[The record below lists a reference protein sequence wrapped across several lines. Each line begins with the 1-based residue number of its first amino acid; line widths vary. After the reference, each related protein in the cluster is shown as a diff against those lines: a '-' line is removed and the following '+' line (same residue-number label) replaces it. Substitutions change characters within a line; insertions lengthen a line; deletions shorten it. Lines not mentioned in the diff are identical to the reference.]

1 MADETVDIGIPEPE
15 GSADIIETDYQI
27 GQDNFETQV
36 GPFRFDF
43 HNPVFVISGVLIVIF
58 TAIALIWPEGSRD
71 LFLSIRDY
79 VKSSFDWFFLM
90 SANLF
95 VVFSLLLIVSPW
107 GSVRLGGSEATPD
120 YSYPAWFAMLFAAG
134 MGIGLMFFGVL
145 EPVYYFGTPWGDQ
158 PLGGEIGI
166 VDGVVASEATTAAAR
181 EMAMAA
187 TIFHWG
193 LHPWAIY
200 AIVALAL
207 ALFSYNKGLPL
218 TIRSAFYP
226 ILGERVWGGWGN
238 AIDTIAAFAT
248 LFGLATSLGIGATQ
262 VASGL
267 TEVFGS
273 GAGAEGTRNFMG
285 FLWGNPVPEGQS
297 DPNSSVLLVLIIG
310 FITAI
315 ALVSVMRGLDGGVK
329 VLSEINMGLAA
340 LLLAFVFFVGPTAA
354 ILGDFFGGLW
364 AYAKNIVPLS
374 NPVGREDTGF
384 LHGWT
389 TFYWAWWISW
399 SPFVGMFIARVS
411 RGRTVREF
419 ITCVLLIPSL
429 VCIFWMAT
437 FGGTAISQV
446 IAGATESGV
455 FQNVIASY
463 RPEIS
468 LFSML
473 GELPLASITSTLAV
487 LLVIIFF
494 VTSSDSGSLVID
506 TITAGGKVDAPV
518 IQRVFWCIFE
528 GAVAAVLL
536 VGAAGTAG
544 LDSLQAMVISTGLL
558 FTVVL
563 LVMCWSILMG
573 LISERRNT

>member
-1 MADETVDIGIPEPE
+1 MADTTTDTGIPEPE
-15 GSADIIETDYQI
+15 GPVDRIETDYEI
-27 GQDNFETQV
+27 GQDNIETKL
-36 GPFRFDF
+36 GPLRLDF
-43 HNPVFVISGVLIVIF
+43 HNPVFLITGAMVIVFV
-58 TAIALIWPEGSRD
+58 AIALIAPEASKEV
-71 LFLSIRDY
+71 FLSVRNY
-79 VKSSFDWFFLM
+79 VKSQFDWFFLM

-95 VVFSLLLIVSPW
+95 VIFALILIVTPW
-107 GSVRLGGSEATPD
+107 GSVRLGGPDATPD

-158 PLGGEIGI
+158 PLGNGLGI
-166 VDGVVASEATTAAAR
+166 VDGVVASEAAVADAR
-181 EMAMAA
+181 QMAMAA

-226 ILGERVWGGWGN
+226 LLGDRVWGAWGN
-238 AIDTIAAFAT
+238 VIDTIAAFAT
-248 LFGLATSLGIGATQ
+248 LFGLATSLGFGATQ

-267 TEVFGS
+267 TEVFGT
-273 GAGAEGTRNFMG
+273 GDAAEGTRNFAG
-285 FLWGNPVPEGQS
+285 FAWGNAADNAAGTE
-297 DPNSSVLLVLIIG
+297 NSSVLLVLIIA

-315 ALVSVMRGLDGGVK
+315 ALVSVVRGLDGGVK
-329 VLSEINMGLAA
+329 VLSEINMGFAA
-340 LLLAFVFFVGPTAA
+340 LLLVFVFLVGPTGA
-354 ILGDFFGGLW
+354 IIGDFFGGLA
-364 AYAKNIVPLS
+364 AYAQNIVPLS
-374 NPVGREDTGF
+374 NPIGREDTGF

-419 ITCVLLIPSL
+419 IVCVLLIPSL
-429 VCIFWMAT
+429 VCVFWMAT

-446 IAGATESGV
+446 VDGATESGV
-455 FQNVIASY
+455 FQNVIGSY

-468 LFSML
+468 LFAML
-473 GELPLASITSTLAV
+473 EDLPLAAITSTLAV
-487 LLVIIFF
+487 VLVIVFF

-518 IQRVFWCIFE
+518 SQRIFWCIFE

-536 VGAAGTAG
+536 LGAAGTAG
-544 LDSLQAMVISTGLL
+544 LDSLQAMVISTGLF
-558 FTVVL
+558 FTAVL
-563 LVMCWSILMG
+563 LVMCFAILRG
-573 LISERRNT
+573 LISERRV

>member
-1 MADETVDIGIPEPE
+1 MADTTTNQGIPEPE
-15 GSADIIETDYQI
+15 GTADIIDTEYEI
-27 GQDNFETQV
+27 GQDNIETRV
-36 GPFRFDF
+36 GPFQLDI
-43 HNPVFVISGVLIVIF
+43 HNPVFLISGVLIIVF
-58 TAIALIWPEGSRD
+58 VAIALIAPDWSQQTFTAMRN
-71 LFLSIRDY
+71 F
-79 VKSSFDWFFLM
+79 VKSQFDWFFLM
-90 SANLF
+90 SANIF
-95 VVFSLLLIVSPW
+95 VVFSLILIVTPW
-107 GSVRLGGSEATPD
+107 GSVRLGGSDAVPD

-166 VDGVVASEATTAAAR
+166 VEGVVADPATVQAAR
-181 EMAMAA
+181 DMAMAA

-207 ALFSYNKGLPL
+207 ALFAYNKGLPL
-218 TIRSAFYP
+218 TLRSAFYP
-226 ILGERVWGGWGN
+226 LLGERVWGFWGN

-273 GAGAEGTRNFMG
+273 GVAEDGTRNFLG
-285 FLWGNPVPEGQS
+285 FLWGNVETGN
-297 DPNSSVLLVLIIG
+297 DSSALLALIIAV
-310 FITAI
+310 ITAI
-315 ALVSVMRGLDGGVK
+315 ALISVVRGLDGGVK
-329 VLSEINMGLAA
+329 LLSEINMVLAA
-340 LLLAFVFFVGPTAA
+340 LLLGFVFFVGPTMD
-354 ILGDFFGGLW
+354 IIGDFFGGLA
-364 AYAKNIVPLS
+364 AYAREIVPLS
-374 NPVGREDTGF
+374 NPIGREDTGF

-419 ITCVLLIPSL
+419 ITCVLLIPSV
-429 VCIFWMAT
+429 VCVFWMAT

-446 IAGATESGV
+446 ATNGAESGV
-455 FQNVIASY
+455 FQNVIANY
-463 RPEIS
+463 RPEIA
-468 LFSML
+468 LFAML
-473 GELPLASITSTLAV
+473 ADLPWAAITSTLAIV
-487 LLVIIFF
+487 LVVVFF

-518 IQRVFWCIFE
+518 VQRIFWCIFE
-528 GAVAAVLL
+528 GLVAAVLL
-536 VGAAGTAG
+536 LGATGTAG
-544 LDSLQAMVISTGLL
+544 LQSLQAMVISTGLL
-558 FTVVL
+558 FCAVL
-563 LVMCWSILMG
+563 LVMCFSIFKG
-573 LISERRNT
+573 LVSERNADE

>member
-1 MADETVDIGIPEPE
+1 
-15 GSADIIETDYQI
+15 
-27 GQDNFETQV
+27 
-36 GPFRFDF
+36 
-43 HNPVFVISGVLIVIF
+43 
-58 TAIALIWPEGSRD
+58 
-71 LFLSIRDY
+71 
-79 VKSSFDWFFLM
+79 
-90 SANLF
+90 
-95 VVFSLLLIVSPW
+95 
-107 GSVRLGGSEATPD
+107 
-120 YSYPAWFAMLFAAG
+120 MLFAAG

-166 VDGVVASEATTAAAR
+166 VDGVVADAATSAAAR
-181 EMAMAA
+181 DLAMAA

-200 AIVALAL
+200 AVVALAL

-226 ILGERVWGGWGN
+226 LLGERVWGAWGN

-273 GAGAEGTRNFMG
+273 GDGAEGTRNFLG
-285 FLWGNPVPEGQS
+285 LAWGNAVPDGGA
-297 DPNSSVLLVLIIG
+297 DPNSSLLLVLIIG

-315 ALVSVMRGLDGGVK
+315 ALVSVLRGLDGGVK

-340 LLLAFVFFVGPTAA
+340 ILLAFVFFAGPTMA

-429 VCIFWMAT
+429 VCVFWMAT

-446 IAGATESGV
+446 IEGATESGV
-455 FQNVIASY
+455 FQNVIGAY

-468 LFSML
+468 LFAML
-473 GELPLASITSTLAV
+473 GELPLASISSTLAV

-518 IQRVFWCIFE
+518 VQRVFWCIFE
-528 GAVAAVLL
+528 GAVAGVLL
-536 VGAAGTAG
+536 LGAAGTAG

-563 LVMCWSILMG
+563 LVMCWSIVMG
-573 LISERRNT
+573 LISEKRNA